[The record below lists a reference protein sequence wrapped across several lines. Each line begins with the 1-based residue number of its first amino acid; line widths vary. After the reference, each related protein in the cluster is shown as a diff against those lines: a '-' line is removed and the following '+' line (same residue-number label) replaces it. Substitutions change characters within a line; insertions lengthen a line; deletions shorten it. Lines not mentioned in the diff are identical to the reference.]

1 MAWGGG
7 GGNPPGRRPLGRLD
21 LPGTVPPPR
30 GLYKGG
36 QGRGAAHPLPW
47 RLPLPL
53 QHLLL
58 LRRAWRS
65 PVGALQLHH
74 HHAVVLLLK
83 LSSPTSPFPLL
94 DQEEGDVTL
103 TVRVLN
109 AEVPSVRH

>member
-7 GGNPPGRRPLGRLD
+7 KPPWPPPPWEIGSPRAGA
-21 LPGTVPPPR
+21 PPR
-30 GLYKGG
+30 GLYKRG

-65 PVGALQLHH
+65 PVGVLQLHH
-74 HHAVVLLLK
+74 HHAVVLLLEN
-83 LSSPTSPFPLL
+83 SSSTSPSPCWIKK
-94 DQEEGDVTL
+94 EETSIIPYVC
-103 TVRVLN
+103 
-109 AEVPSVRH
+109 